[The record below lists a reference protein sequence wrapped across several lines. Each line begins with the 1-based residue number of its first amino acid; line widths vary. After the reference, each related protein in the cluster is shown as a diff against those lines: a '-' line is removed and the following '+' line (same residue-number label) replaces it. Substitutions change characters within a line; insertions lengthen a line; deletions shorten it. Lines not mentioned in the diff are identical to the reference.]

1 MSQIIVLIVGLVL
14 IVFIAWWF
22 FGKHE
27 VSQES
32 ATISADGQS
41 ATVVV
46 NGGYNPAVL
55 KLKQGVP
62 VKLTFNRKDPTT
74 CLEKV
79 VFPDFGVDADS
90 PVGQDVVITIDTSKA
105 GEYEYS
111 CGMHMFHG
119 KIIIK

>member
-22 FGKHE
+22 FGKYE

-32 ATISADGQS
+32 ATISAEGQS

-79 VFPDFGVDADS
+79 VFPDFGVDADL

>member
-14 IVFIAWWF
+14 IVFIAWCF

-62 VKLTFNRKDPTT
+62 VKLTFKRKDPTT

-79 VFPDFGVDADS
+79 VFPDFGVDADL

>member
-22 FGKHE
+22 FGKYE

-79 VFPDFGVDADS
+79 VFPDFGVDADL

>member
-14 IVFIAWWF
+14 IVFIAWWL

-32 ATISADGQS
+32 TTISADGQS

-62 VKLTFNRKDPTT
+62 VKLTFNRKDPPT

-79 VFPDFGVDADS
+79 VFPDFGVDADL